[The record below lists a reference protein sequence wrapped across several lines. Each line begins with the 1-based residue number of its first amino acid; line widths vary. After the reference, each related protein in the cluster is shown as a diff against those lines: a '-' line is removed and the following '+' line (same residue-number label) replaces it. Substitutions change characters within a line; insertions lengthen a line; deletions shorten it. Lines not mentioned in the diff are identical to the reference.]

1 MDEGALTGWSLVT
14 ETTDWD
20 TNEHGGS
27 AEVCRGEAS
36 GLGGVVIDGWF
47 GDAPQTEQPNEG
59 GIERG

>member
-1 MDEGALTGWSLVT
+1 MVT

-27 AEVCRGEAS
+27 AEVCLEEAS
-36 GLGGVVIDGWF
+36 GGVVIDGWF